1 MLLAKSTMGNPKIIE
16 MRHQN
21 LPLRHLD
28 AKIDLKIL
36 ILFFRNIIVTLGQI
50 DNGEYK
56 NHGAET
62 SGPTLETPGS
72 KN

>member
-1 MLLAKSTMGNPKIIE
+1 MV
-16 MRHQN
+16 MRPQD

-28 AKIDLKIL
+28 AKIDSKIL
-36 ILFFRNIIVTLGQI
+36 ILYFGNIKLTLSQI
-50 DNGEYK
+50 DNEESK

-62 SGPTLETPGS
+62 SGPTLETPRC